1 VERELEV
8 VESELDPAAK
18 KEIVA
23 QVQELKTAK
32 KRLEHAIT
40 YDLHEAK
47 VLEAEIETAEREG
60 ESSVVVGRTGS
71 TTLGIADAAQRAL
84 ELRAAVRAA
93 TNVVSRASSE
103 LVLNAAAFP
112 ELVIHVCSAQL
123 WLPPELLPLFRP
135 GCTLESIEDVTV
147 LASPADSIHSS
158 RSMVYRGKMLNLD
171 GTQVDVAIKEYKLAS
186 EMKTCVREAS
196 ILQRARHPHVV
207 QLLALFID
215 PKAKAFYVV
224 MPMYPLGQLDE
235 WVHRSKPDQTSL
247 RRVLLQVLSAMVH
260 LHSLLIIHMDIKPAN
275 ILIDGNGTARLADCD
290 ISLATGTRMSPLYTA
305 TRVGFTQGFAA
316 PELTRTGGSEKT
328 DVFAFGATIQ
338 AIAAEAS
345 ADIVALLCHVQPE
358 KRPTAAE
365 AMQRPF
371 FAPVHQWTKDERRTC
386 CVAAYCGGALT
397 SLALGVE
404 CCGRVSHFVCDECF
418 EQVVKAAAGED
429 LRVVERR
436 EGGVPCPGCASDGK
450 NVLYTD
456 AAIAKHAS
464 AQAFRGYHQMRLNI
478 AESRMSMEFD
488 QQLKERLAEE
498 VKRLVMM
505 DEDQRRVWQACR
517 HIADELLT
525 QKCPRPNCR
534 QAFIDFTGCLALS
547 CSRCS
552 CHFCGWCGM
561 DCGTDAHAHVRQCP
575 HKLGTDPYF
584 APFADFERAQ
594 RGIKS
599 RKVVAFLA
607 TLDANTTA
615 AVRKEMRA
623 ELRELPVE

>member
-1 VERELEV
+1 
-8 VESELDPAAK
+8 
-18 KEIVA
+18 
-23 QVQELKTAK
+23 
-32 KRLEHAIT
+32 
-40 YDLHEAK
+40 
-47 VLEAEIETAEREG
+47 
-60 ESSVVVGRTGS
+60 
-71 TTLGIADAAQRAL
+71 
-84 ELRAAVRAA
+84 
-93 TNVVSRASSE
+93 
-103 LVLNAAAFP
+103 VLNAAAFP

-123 WLPPELLPLFRP
+123 WLPPELVPLFRP
-135 GCTLESIEDVTV
+135 GWTLDSIEDVTL
-147 LASPADSIHSS
+147 LASPANAIHAS
-158 RSMVYRGKMLNLD
+158 RSTVYRGKMLDLD

-196 ILQRARHPHVV
+196 ILQRARHQHVAK
-207 QLLALFID
+207 LLALFID
-215 PKAKAFYVV
+215 PNAKAFYVV

-235 WVHRSKPDQTSL
+235 WVQRSKPDQTSL
-247 RRVLLQVLSAMVH
+247 RRVLLQVLSAMAH

-290 ISLATGTRMSPLYTA
+290 ISLAMCTRMSALYTA

-316 PELTRTGGSEKT
+316 PELTRTGGSQKT

-338 AIAAEAS
+338 AIAAEDS
-345 ADIVALLCHVQPE
+345 AGIVALLCHAQPE

-365 AMQRPF
+365 AMQHPF
-371 FAPVHQWTKDERRTC
+371 FAPVFQWTKDERRTC

-404 CCGRVSHFVCDECF
+404 CCGCVSHFVCDECF

-456 AAIAKHAS
+456 AAVAKHAS
-464 AQAFRGYHQMRLNI
+464 AQAFREYHQMRLNI

-505 DEDQRRVWQACR
+505 DEDQRRAWQACR

-547 CSRCS
+547 CSRCP
-552 CHFCGWCGM
+552 CHFCGWCGI

-599 RKVVAFLA
+599 RKVAAFMA
-607 TLDANTTA
+607 TLDANTAA

-623 ELRELPVE
+623 ELRELSVE

>member
-1 VERELEV
+1 ME
-8 VESELDPAAK
+8 
-18 KEIVA
+18 
-23 QVQELKTAK
+23 
-32 KRLEHAIT
+32 
-40 YDLHEAK
+40 
-47 VLEAEIETAEREG
+47 
-60 ESSVVVGRTGS
+60 
-71 TTLGIADAAQRAL
+71 
-84 ELRAAVRAA
+84 
-93 TNVVSRASSE
+93 
-103 LVLNAAAFP
+103 
-112 ELVIHVCSAQL
+112 
-123 WLPPELLPLFRP
+123 
-135 GCTLESIEDVTV
+135 
-147 LASPADSIHSS
+147 
-158 RSMVYRGKMLNLD
+158 
-171 GTQVDVAIKEYKLAS
+171 
-186 EMKTCVREAS
+186 
-196 ILQRARHPHVV
+196 
-207 QLLALFID
+207 
-215 PKAKAFYVV
+215 
-224 MPMYPLGQLDE
+224 
-235 WVHRSKPDQTSL
+235 
-247 RRVLLQVLSAMVH
+247 
-260 LHSLLIIHMDIKPAN
+260 
-275 ILIDGNGTARLADCD
+275 
-290 ISLATGTRMSPLYTA
+290 
-305 TRVGFTQGFAA
+305 
-316 PELTRTGGSEKT
+316 
-328 DVFAFGATIQ
+328 
-338 AIAAEAS
+338 
-345 ADIVALLCHVQPE
+345 LLCHVQPE

-365 AMQRPF
+365 AMQHPF

-404 CCGRVSHFVCDECF
+404 CEGGAHFVCDECF

-429 LRVVERR
+429 LRVIERR

-456 AAIAKHAS
+456 AAVAKHAS
-464 AQAFRGYHQMRLNI
+464 AQAFREYHQMRLNI

-547 CSRCS
+547 CSRCP
-552 CHFCGWCGM
+552 CHFCGWCGI

-599 RKVVAFLA
+599 RKVAAFLA
-607 TLDANTTA
+607 TLDANTAA

-623 ELRELPVE
+623 ELRELSVE